1 MREELR
7 HQLDSEFEQARAAR
21 SMGKEGRSR
30 VCCRRAAGIAIREY
44 FDRRGYSFHGKSSID
59 LIKILNDTPEIP
71 SDIKQICNHLTLR
84 VSEDFTIPVSVD
96 LFSEARLLC
105 TFLLPDWNPKSSN

>member
-1 MREELR
+1 MREDLLN
-7 HQLDSEFEQARAAR
+7 QLDSEFEQAKAAR
-21 SMGKEGRSR
+21 SMRKEGRTR
-30 VCCRRAAGIAIREY
+30 VCCRRAAGFAIREY
-44 FDRRGYSFHGKSSID
+44 FARRGIAFQGKSSID

-71 SDIKQICNHLTLR
+71 PDIKQICTHLTLR

-96 LFSEARLLC
+96 LLKETRFLC